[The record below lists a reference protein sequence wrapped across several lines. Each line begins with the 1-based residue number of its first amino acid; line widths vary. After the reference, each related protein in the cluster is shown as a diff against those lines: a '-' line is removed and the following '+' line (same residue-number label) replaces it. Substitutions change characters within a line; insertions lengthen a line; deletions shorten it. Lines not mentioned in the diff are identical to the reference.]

1 MFESNENTDTEGE
14 EEMKGETEEILLE
27 QGLLFLA
34 LICADA
40 ETQHTKK

>member
-1 MFESNENTDTEGE
+1 MLESNENNDTEGE
-14 EEMKGETEEILLE
+14 KEMKVETEEILLE

-40 ETQHTKK
+40 GTQHTKK